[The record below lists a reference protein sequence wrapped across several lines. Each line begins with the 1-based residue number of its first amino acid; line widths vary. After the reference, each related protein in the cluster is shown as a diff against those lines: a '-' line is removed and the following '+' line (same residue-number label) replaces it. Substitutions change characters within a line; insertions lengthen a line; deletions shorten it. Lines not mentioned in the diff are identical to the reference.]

1 MITNNAE
8 RVYEDAPLKFLE
20 LIQLLRAA
28 RLEDLE
34 QLWSQYRNK
43 PAYRWFT
50 VLTVFKHLNKI

>member
-1 MITNNAE
+1 MEILNHMITNNAE

-43 PAYRWFT
+43 PAYR
-50 VLTVFKHLNKI
+50 